1 MLVKVKR
8 LHQNAIIPYYSK
20 HGDAGM
26 DLYATSVNSDKSGN
40 LVCHTGLAMEIPE
53 GHVGLLFPR
62 SSISKTPLTL
72 RNSVGVIDSGYRGE
86 IMLKFDR
93 EDRHLNDGETIYK
106 VGDRVGQIMI
116 MPYPKVQFFEAQE
129 LSSTERGEGGFGSTG
144 A

>member
-1 MLVKVKR
+1 MRVKVKR
-8 LHQNAIIPYYSK
+8 LHESAVIPSYAK
-20 HGDAGM
+20 HGDAAM
-26 DLYATSVNSDKSGN
+26 DLYATNVDYDKYGN
-40 LVCHTGLAMEIPE
+40 LVCYTGLAMEIPE

-86 IMLKFDR
+86 VILKFNRDHV
-93 EDRHLNDGETIYK
+93 DDTKDVYC

-116 MPYPKVQFFEAQE
+116 MPYPQVEFEEAEE
-129 LSSTERGEGGFGSTG
+129 LSNTERGHGGFGSTG